1 MTRNLRKSPHPR
13 RSHRTLYALVGLAL
27 GLVSPL
33 GFLVLR
39 LLRQGVWE
47 GAWLANELRGE
58 ALVYI
63 YLACSSML
71 MFGVSGWVLGRK
83 EDRLRESSLRD
94 PLTGLSNRRELDTRL
109 EHEVARARR
118 YRTALS
124 LLLIDLDRL
133 KDINDENG
141 HRAGD
146 EALCA
151 VANALRATCRATD
164 LPARYGGDEFAI
176 LAPSTRGDEA
186 ADLAARIQHVL
197 HLTGA
202 ESLPEGMELTV
213 SIGIADLDSAPT
225 TSTDGLMV
233 AADRALYEAKQSGRD
248 RYVVSVPPDAP
259 RAKRGSGAVVI
270 RHNGYLSLP

>member
-1 MTRNLRKSPHPR
+1 MKRSTRKSPHSR
-13 RSHRTLYALVGLAL
+13 RSHRTLYAFMGLAL
-27 GLVSPL
+27 GLMSPL

-39 LLRQGVWE
+39 LLRE
-47 GAWLANELRGE
+47 GALDAAWLAGELRGE
-58 ALVYI
+58 ALVYA

-94 PLTGLSNRRELDTRL
+94 PLTGLANRRELDARL

-118 YRTALS
+118 YRSALS

-133 KDINDENG
+133 KEINDENG
-141 HRAGD
+141 HKAGD
-146 EALCA
+146 EALRA

-164 LPARYGGDEFAI
+164 LAARYGGDEFAI
-176 LAPSTRGDEA
+176 LAPSTRADEA
-186 ADLAARIQHVL
+186 ADLAARIQQVL
-197 HLTGA
+197 GFTRTERVAAGTDL
-202 ESLPEGMELTV
+202 SV
-213 SIGIADLDSAPT
+213 SIGIADLSSAPT

-248 RYVVSVPPDAP
+248 RYVISVPPDAP
-259 RAKRGSGAVVI
+259 RSKRESGAVVI